1 MMEGMLRLR
10 PWAGLVLAILLMLGW
25 ILAYQKVRRM
35 DRVFFQ
41 PSPAG
46 AWALAQYLAG
56 DYTGAARAYRA
67 HYREAAASGWSSGDP
82 ALDALLAGDLDGAA
96 SAARTGPSGERA
108 FLLTMGDVALERGS
122 PDEAL
127 AFFRQVLER
136 APDDVEALLLTS
148 LAHARHD
155 APGKAIASLNHA
167 LRQNAVGSRL
177 TIFLRMLETT
187 GELVRREGKERRPC
201 LLAHYHRYLG
211 VFDPSNGRRA
221 IGYAEEAIRAGDRPA
236 DAYLALGIVLDK
248 QGRRDQA
255 LAAFLKAVE
264 INPRHAEAYRGA
276 AFIYSERGDLL
287 NEYRIARAA
296 FDAAPTD
303 PFYVKHLD
311 HVLMERLG
319 DPHGVIAVMQQAVE
333 LNPNNVR
340 AHARLGYAWG
350 FIGDPAR
357 SLSHY
362 QRAIRLEPHNP
373 VLHEGLGWAL
383 HRLDRTPEAIAAYR
397 RAAQVAP
404 RRYQP
409 HTALAGV
416 YHRERRYREAIAE
429 YETALR
435 LGEPHPRQ
443 HAALCA
449 AYDVV
454 SEFQRAA
461 NCFRQVLR
469 RDPSNALAQRL
480 LPESVD
486 LVRRGSDGRP

>member
-1 MMEGMLRLR
+1 MMGGMRRLR
-10 PWAGLVLAILLMLGW
+10 PWAGLVLAISLMLAW
-25 ILAYQKVRRM
+25 VLAYQRVRRM
-35 DRVFFQ
+35 DWVFFQ

-46 AWALAQYLAG
+46 AWALGQYLAG
-56 DYTGAARAYRA
+56 DYAGAARAYRA
-67 HYREAAASGWSSGDP
+67 HFREAVASGWSSGDP
-82 ALDALLAGDLDGAA
+82 ALDALLAGDLDRAA
-96 SAARTGPSGERA
+96 SAARTDTSGERA
-108 FLLTMGDVALERGS
+108 FLLTMGDVALERGR

-127 AFFRQVLER
+127 AYLRQALER
-136 APDDVEALLLTS
+136 APDDVEALLLAS
-148 LAHARHD
+148 LAHARH
-155 APGKAIASLNHA
+155 AAAGEAIASLNLA
-167 LRQNAVGSRL
+167 LRQNDVGSRP

-187 GELVRREGKERRPC
+187 GELARREGPERRPC
-201 LLAHYHRYLG
+201 LLAHYHRYLR
-211 VFDPSNGRRA
+211 VLDPSNGRKA
-221 IGYAEEAIRAGDRPA
+221 IGYAEEAIRAADRPA
-236 DAYLALGIVLDK
+236 DAYLALGIVLEK

-264 INPRHAEAYRGA
+264 IDPRHAEAYRWA

-296 FDAAPTD
+296 FEAAPTD

-319 DPHGVIAVMQQAVE
+319 DPHGVIAVMQRAVE
-333 LNPNNVR
+333 LNPDNVR
-340 AHARLGYAWG
+340 AHERLGYAWG
-350 FIGDPAR
+350 FIGNQAR

-362 QRAIRLEPHNP
+362 QQAIRLEPDNP

-383 HRLDRTPEAIAAYR
+383 SHLDRTEEAIAVYR
-397 RAAQVAP
+397 RAAEVGP

-416 YHRERRYREAIAE
+416 YHHERRYREAIAE

-449 AYDVV
+449 VYHVV

-461 NCFRQVLR
+461 DCFRQVLR
-469 RDPSNALAQRL
+469 RDPNNALAQRL

-486 LVRRGSDGRP
+486 NARRVSDGRR